1 MVLYDE
7 KTFRNAAM
15 VAVTTSPA
23 SACAGGGWRILHLEW
38 FCCWIWGNNHKGCK
52 QPEFVL
58 SQQLTASATSCS
70 SARARVPIM
79 DVPAH
84 REIACAILID
94 LHGRFLLQRRD
105 DVPNIL

>member
-1 MVLYDE
+1 
-7 KTFRNAAM
+7 
-15 VAVTTSPA
+15 
-23 SACAGGGWRILHLEW
+23 
-38 FCCWIWGNNHKGCK
+38 
-52 QPEFVL
+52 
-58 SQQLTASATSCS
+58 
-70 SARARVPIM
+70 M